1 MTDHKPGGRR
11 KKPPVKQAR
20 DNEQQKSIA
29 PAKVPQPEHQ
39 ELKPQTENMEVHHH
53 PEVEK
58 KGIKEYLLEGL
69 MIFLAVFMGFIAENI
84 REDYTEHQKAKAYA
98 ATMLAD
104 IKSDTSQL
112 KSYIAYYTLANRNVD
127 TLMSLLAKNDIKQ
140 VPTGKLYFCGLWGGA
155 RNSFIPN
162 DATFQQMKSTGSL
175 QYFER
180 SVARKAAQ
188 YDGLCRKLETADNGD
203 ALIYAEVRKLRA
215 QLFAFQYNKA
225 SNDVWQEVSPGPGY
239 KYPTKKADLEKVNAF
254 SKSSL
259 PLLSYDRV
267 VVNQYVELVRSR
279 YMDRKVS
286 LADTILKHADRLIE
300 SIKKQYPDS
309 E

>member
-1 MTDHKPGGRR
+1 
-11 KKPPVKQAR
+11 
-20 DNEQQKSIA
+20 
-29 PAKVPQPEHQ
+29 
-39 ELKPQTENMEVHHH
+39 MEVHHH

-58 KGIKEYLLEGL
+58 KGVKEYLLEGL

-104 IKSDTSQL
+104 VKSDTSQL
-112 KSYIAYYTLANRNVD
+112 KNYIAYYAFADANVD
-127 TLMSLLAKNDIKQ
+127 TLMNLLARNDIKQ
-140 VPTGKLYFCGLWGGA
+140 VPPGKLYLFGLWGGA
-155 RNSFIPN
+155 NRPFIPN

-188 YDGLCRKLETADNGD
+188 YDVLCRRMETVDNGD
-203 ALIYAEVRKLRA
+203 ESIYAEVRKLRA
-215 QLFAFQYNKA
+215 QLFAFQYNKGA
-225 SNDVWQEVSPGPGY
+225 NDVWQQVSPDD
-239 KYPTKKADLEKVNAF
+239 KYPVKKASIDKLDAF
-254 SKSSL
+254 IRSSP

-267 VVNQYVELVRSR
+267 VINQYVEMVRSR
-279 YMDRKVS
+279 YIEKKVMRATDALKS
-286 LADTILKHADRLIE
+286 ADQLIK
-300 SIKKQYPDS
+300 SIKKEYPDA